1 MKRESGHISNRE
13 RTGAESGH
21 RFNRFNRFNRERAG
35 AESGYGFNRERAG
48 AESGYGFN
56 RERAGAES
64 RVWIYSTGGIDGRK
78 QKEDA
83 PPGEHIQKKKTIEES
98 FASSNLSIISSNEPI
113 TSNDYIHRY
122 ILTFESSD
130 RSA

>member
-21 RFNRFNRFNRERAG
+21 RFNRFNR
-35 AESGYGFNRERAG
+35 FNRERAG